1 MEKQEISEISRE
13 VDKINIDKELFKF
26 ELGKMQKNLVDELN
40 GFGNIQLTPLVIKK
54 PLLTRVRNNISKF
67 FKRIFNVFVPM

>member
-26 ELGKMQKNLVDELN
+26 ELGKMRKNLVNELN
-40 GFGNIQLTPLVIKK
+40 GFSDIQLNPLVMKK
-54 PLLTRVRNNISKF
+54 PLLTRIKNKISKF
-67 FKRIFNVFVPM
+67 FKRIFNVFVPI